1 MKYEVNQNDIYLWQ
15 NDFDLD
21 ETLDCGQAFR
31 WKRIESEYDVTYIG
45 TFLNTNLKIS
55 KSGDKFIFHN
65 TTENDFLN
73 IWVDYFDLNT
83 DYSKLKDTF
92 SADETLKKACEFA
105 G

>member
-31 WKRIESEYDVTYIG
+31 WKRIESDYDVTYIG

-83 DYSKLKDTF
+83 DYSKLKDIF
-92 SADETLKKACEFA
+92 SADETLKI
-105 G
+105 

>member
-45 TFLNTNLKIS
+45 TFLNLYFITQQKMIFLIYGLTILTLTLITVNLKIH
-55 KSGDKFIFHN
+55 FQQ
-65 TTENDFLN
+65 T
-73 IWVDYFDLNT
+73 
-83 DYSKLKDTF
+83 KL
-92 SADETLKKACEFA
+92 
-105 G
+105 